1 MKGLLVAVTASY
13 LVTWV
18 AGIVIARQ
26 TAISAVAARRIHL
39 GLSLV
44 TCTLLTV
51 YFHLTIFN

>member
-1 MKGLLVAVTASY
+1 MKALLIAVTASY
-13 LVTWV
+13 LVTWI

-26 TAISAVAARRIHL
+26 PAVSAVAERRIHL

-51 YFHLTIFN
+51 YFHLTMFN

>member
-1 MKGLLVAVTASY
+1 MKALLVALTASY
-13 LVTWV
+13 LVTWI

-26 TAISAVAARRIHL
+26 TAISVTAARRMHL

-51 YFHLTIFN
+51 YFHLTMFN